1 MEVRSGR
8 EDRPSLPPAG
18 TRGSD
23 APAPMRD
30 PDRGDTHADV
40 LAERIAGHFA
50 GLTAAD
56 LPASLVSIAVSD
68 LIDVAGLCIAARNS
82 DYVRAAL
89 RSCDAGGACTALG
102 HLQGLAPTGA
112 ALVNGTAA
120 HGEDFDDTL
129 EGSPAHCGA
138 VVAPAV
144 LAVCERHG
152 RGGEDLLSGLA
163 AGLELMCRLN
173 RTVPGGM
180 HKACFHPTAVTGTFG
195 ASLGAG
201 VALGLGKK
209 ELTMA
214 LGIAGSLSS
223 GIIEYLTEGT
233 WTKRLHGGWAAQSG
247 IRAALLA
254 REGFTGPRTVFEGP
268 HNLFRAFAPSVEPD
282 HDALVGGLGD
292 TWVAQQLAFKPY
304 ACGTMIHPYID
315 CMIRLAG
322 DGTDAEEIAEIE
334 CRTSELIVHRLWEPL
349 AEKQS
354 PVNGYA
360 AKFSVPYCLAAA
372 FHDHAAGLEQ
382 FTDERVADPA
392 LRALAAKVRYVV
404 DPHDDYPVNYRGHL
418 RVRFRD
424 GRVAEYGQPHFRGGV
439 REPLGREEIA
449 AKFRENVRYGGWS
462 LSKGEE
468 LFDFCSGVAA
478 ARAPLD
484 LSPFRA

>member
-1 MEVRSGR
+1 MSAPPFRAE
-8 EDRPSLPPAG
+8 PAG
-18 TRGSD
+18 GPASASAPTR
-23 APAPMRD
+23 AFAVRY
-30 PDRGDTHADV
+30 
-40 LAERIAGHFA
+40 AERFA
-50 GLTAAD
+50 RLEIED
-56 LPASLVSIAVSD
+56 LPAAVAEIVVSD
-68 LIDVAGLCIAARNS
+68 LVDVAGLCIAARNT
-82 DYVRAAL
+82 DYVQAAL
-89 RSCDAGGACTALG
+89 RSCDDGGSCTALG
-102 HLQGLAPTGA
+102 HRSGLGATGA

-144 LAVCERHG
+144 LAVCERYGLGG
-152 RGGEDLLSGLA
+152 RDLLRGIA
-163 AGLELMCRLN
+163 AGLEIMCRLN
-173 RTVPGGM
+173 RAVPRGM
-180 HKACFHPTAVTGTFG
+180 HRACFHPTAITGTFG

-201 VALGLGKK
+201 VALGLSPR
-209 ELTMA
+209 ELAMA
-214 LGIAGSLSS
+214 LGIAGSLCS
-223 GIIEYLTEGT
+223 GIIEYLTDGT

-282 HDALVGGLGD
+282 YDALVGGLGE
-292 TWVAQQLAFKPY
+292 TWIAEQIAFKPY

-315 CMIRLAG
+315 CMMRLAEECTHA
-322 DGTDAEEIAEIE
+322 DEIAEIE

-349 AEKQS
+349 ADKRA
-354 PVNGYA
+354 PANGYA

-404 DPHDDYPVNYRGHL
+404 DPDDDYPANYRGHL

-424 GRVAEYGQPHFRGGV
+424 GQVAEYSQPHFRGGV
-439 REPLGREEIA
+439 REPLSREEIV
-449 AKFRENVRYGGWS
+449 AKYGANIRYGGWDPS
-462 LSKGEE
+462 LGDALLDLCIGIAE
-468 LFDFCSGVAA
+468 AP
-478 ARAPLD
+478 APLD
-484 LSPFRA
+484 LSPFRG